1 MGRLENII
9 ARNQRPRG
17 SRERIAVSIGFGV
30 AILVILALMVFTDLG
45 TPPVPASAAHRPAA
59 TPGAG
64 SDHRGQRVDGVLLR
78 SPAASTRPA
87 QR

>member
-1 MGRLENII
+1 VGRLENII

-45 TPPVPASAAHRPAA
+45 TPPVPSSAARRPAA
-59 TPGAG
+59 MPGSG

-78 SPAASTRPA
+78 RPAPTPRPA

>member
-1 MGRLENII
+1 VGRLENII

-45 TPPVPASAAHRPAA
+45 TPPVPRSAAPRAPA
-59 TPGAG
+59 AG

-78 SPAASTRPA
+78 SPAPPARPA
-87 QR
+87 KR